1 MQDQKQCQRCG
12 EGIPLDSLYCPVCG
26 QEQRQQPVVPVS
38 ISTSAPSKGIGKGW
52 LIALLIAGVIV
63 VCCVC
68 IGLYLIYSYNSY

>member
-26 QEQRQQPVVPVS
+26 QEQRPAVP
-38 ISTSAPSKGIGKGW
+38 ISAPTGTPTKNKGKGW
-52 LIALLIAGVIV
+52 LIAILIIGVIV

-68 IGLYLIYSYNSY
+68 IGVYLVFSYGKF